1 MDKKLRILVV
11 GASRVFSDT
20 NFDGFV
26 TRQRRLTHL
35 LAERHDV
42 GIIGLRT
49 VVDKAEIIPDLKSYL
64 LGDFPVPVDADSRQA
79 RVRAISSNLRGSA
92 ALVDW
97 ESPILAAATAFEPD
111 VVLTF
116 GPWLDVQYRCLR
128 AAYPSIHMFE
138 EDVWRM
144 PDLAPQ
150 SLQGRTFRRAEA
162 LSRRRLAGQPTAVVV
177 IADQEIP
184 AARDRYAVRSIHV
197 MPYTPPSDD
206 WPAATE
212 LSVGHEILVL
222 GVLVQERNSDGLLA
236 VLQECDR
243 RGISHLQFRLLSDAG
258 LHEDLQPFL
267 DRPWVRQAEAG
278 EEVWRHYRDCRL
290 SLVPAT
296 RATGIKTTVL
306 QAWSQGTPVI
316 TFAGSA
322 STLVPAQRDAMSI
335 GDTAGDVV
343 DRLLALWEDD
353 QERTKLAARGLEIFA
368 SDFDEQKSLRTLED
382 LLGSIVL
389 A

>member
-11 GASRVFSDT
+11 GASREFSDT

-26 TRQRRLTHL
+26 TRHRRITRYLIG
-35 LAERHDV
+35 RHEV
-42 GIIGLRT
+42 GIISLRSIG
-49 VVDKAEIIPDLKSYL
+49 DKERLVPDLL
-64 LGDFPVPVDADSRQA
+64 PQVLGDFPVPLGADTRQA
-79 RVRAISSNLRGSA
+79 RVRAIRSNLRGSA
-92 ALVDW
+92 KMVDW
-97 ESPILAAATAFEPD
+97 EGPILAAAAAFKPD

-128 AAYPSIHMFE
+128 AAYPSLHMFE

-184 AARDRYAVRSIHV
+184 AARDRYAVRSIDV
-197 MPYTPPSDD
+197 LPYTPPSGD

-212 LSVGHEILVL
+212 LSVGQEILVL
-222 GVLVQERNSDGLLA
+222 GVLVQERNSDGLVA

-243 RGISHLQFRLLSDAG
+243 RGISHLRFRLLSDAG

-316 TFAGSA
+316 TYEGSA

-335 GDTAGDVV
+335 GGTAGEVV
-343 DRLLALWEDD
+343 DRLLALWEDE
-353 QERTKLAARGLEIFA
+353 QERTTLAARGLEIFA

-389 A
+389 P